1 MSSNY
6 KSNVNNGV
14 CFMKTTVDN
23 VCIKGNS
30 YLISTSNIVT
40 DISNDLLELIGYSKD
55 DIVDKDLCEVFSK
68 LLRLHRKA
76 FEQIDIKNN
85 IECYIFTKSLEVRE
99 VLISLLQGQDVKSN
113 IYTIVE
119 NPNSRLNDKLIFVEN
134 LFKENISGV
143 AVFSVPDLIL
153 LKTNQKYLDFIDS
166 PYYSMENSIGKAVR
180 EVILGYEESQV
191 EVIWNTILETQK
203 ARYRKG
209 LVTNKFARE
218 ITYWDS
224 YITPIFDNGKMK
236 YIFINKREVTE
247 RVVARQ
253 EREELEKVIQY
264 QNEEKTNRASELNVA
279 NIELAFQNEE
289 KINRAS
295 ELNVAN
301 IELAFQNQEKEN
313 RASELNVANI
323 ELAYQNEEKE
333 NRAAELIVANIELAY
348 QNEEKENRE
357 AELIVANKNLEVE
370 ISKHK
375 KAEEEITKHEKAEVV
390 IKKLNDELEK
400 KNYELNKVIEMKDEF
415 ISLISHEFK
424 TPLTVINS
432 AIQAME
438 VICKKDLSDK
448 AKGFLNK
455 IKKNSNRQLKLV
467 NNLLDITRLNA
478 GHLKVNKKIFDI
490 VVLSR
495 SITESITIFAEQK
508 NIKLSFSST
517 LGKKVIGID
526 DEKYERILLNLLSNA
541 IKFTPVGK
549 SITVKVFQKIFEGKC
564 KVCIQVRD
572 EGIGIPQ
579 DKQELIF
586 ERFGQVDN
594 SLSRQAEGA
603 GIGLHLVKMLVEL
616 LGGEITLESKER
628 LGSTFT
634 ILLPIEKA
642 KETPIEHMIKEIS
655 DNRLIQAM
663 NIEFSDIYI

>member
-264 QNEEKTNRASELNVA
+264 QNEEK
-279 NIELAFQNEE
+279 
-289 KINRAS
+289 INRAS
-295 ELNVAN
+295 ELNIAN
-301 IELAFQNQEKEN
+301 IELT
-313 RASELNVANI
+313 
-323 ELAYQNEEKE
+323 YQNEEKE
-333 NRAAELIVANIELAY
+333 NRASELIV
-348 QNEEKENRE
+348 
-357 AELIVANKNLEVE
+357 VNKNLEVE

>member
-264 QNEEKTNRASELNVA
+264 QNEEKT
-279 NIELAFQNEE
+279 
-289 KINRAS
+289 
-295 ELNVAN
+295 
-301 IELAFQNQEKEN
+301 N